1 MADKLNF
8 NEIPMGLSMAFAKN
22 INAFN
27 NFSGMTTQE
36 QNEIIEHTHQIN
48 SKKEMQA
55 FVKNIADGN
64 PFMQI

>member
-1 MADKLNF
+1 
-8 NEIPMGLSMAFAKN
+8 MAFAKN

-55 FVKNIADGN
+55 FSYNFV
-64 PFMQI
+64 